1 MWVTVKNTVKDR
13 MNTVEFTLYG
23 SVLDSA
29 YTVLIER
36 LRGLADPKFEKFH
49 EHELVFANKNVKA
62 GVVNWHVRR
71 SLDQPNAPYHVKY
84 MGDSEAD
91 LNEKCPV
98 NVRKVINCLCTSNDM
113 MAFLGDIG
121 FRMQYEFVAKGILF
135 KKGPIKVTVSK
146 IYRVIEAGNSSAVEK
161 FTDSHLVEMSALSSL
176 PEDPIAN
183 TIREFADQLKP
194 IVNMEKIIN
203 KK

>member
-1 MWVTVKNTVKDR
+1 

-36 LRGLADPKFEKFH
+36 LRGLSDPKFEKFH
-49 EHELVFANKNVKA
+49 EHELVFANSMKCLQLVIRLTSCSLENVKA
-62 GVVNWHVRR
+62 GVINWHVRR

-84 MGDSEAD
+84 MGDNEAD
-91 LNEKCPV
+91 VNEKCPV

-161 FTDSHLVEMSALSSL
+161 FTDSHLVEMSALSSF

-194 IVNMEKIIN
+194 
-203 KK
+203 

>member
-1 MWVTVKNTVKDR
+1 

-91 LNEKCPV
+91 VNEKCPV

-121 FRMQYEFVAKGILF
+121 FR
-135 KKGPIKVTVSK
+135 
-146 IYRVIEAGNSSAVEK
+146 AVEK

-194 IVNMEKIIN
+194 
-203 KK
+203 

>member
-1 MWVTVKNTVKDR
+1 

-91 LNEKCPV
+91 VNEKCPV

-113 MAFLGDIG
+113 MAFLGDI
-121 FRMQYEFVAKGILF
+121 
-135 KKGPIKVTVSK
+135 GPIKVTVSK

-194 IVNMEKIIN
+194 
-203 KK
+203 